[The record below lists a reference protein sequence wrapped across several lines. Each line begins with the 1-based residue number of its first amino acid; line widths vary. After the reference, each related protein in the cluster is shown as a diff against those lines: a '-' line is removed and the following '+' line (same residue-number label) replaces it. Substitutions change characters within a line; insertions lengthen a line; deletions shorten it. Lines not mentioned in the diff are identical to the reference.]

1 MWANTHKM
9 IVSFSFWDEMM
20 KNMIINDKNLSEQII
35 TCLFTQSNEG
45 SHDCEQY
52 PKRLLFLMKAWIMFI
67 VWHVVSMPAFLW
79 LWANPHQAWDVFMS
93 LLRIL
98 ELKTYCS
105 SSTCM
110 LRALSRLSAYK
121 ELPHEDS
128 KWSICPSIDKK
139 ITPRNIQFNT
149 WNWWWRT
156 ILKKSFFMK
165 NFFFVSLWVNF
176 ILLLAAYADIW
187 SSWDGISAEY
197 WLVVMR
203 YLSSAYLNKNK

>member
-1 MWANTHKM
+1 MLFEKTPINKFLFSLIGSWKLCERIRTKWSWVLVFGMRWWKTWLSM
-9 IVSFSFWDEMM
+9 IKICLNKLSPACSHRVM
-20 KNMIINDKNLSEQII
+20 K
-35 TCLFTQSNEG
+35 G

-79 LWANPHQAWDVFMS
+79 LWANPHQAWDAYMS

-105 SSTCM
+105 SSTSM

-128 KWSICPSIDKK
+128 KWSICPSI
-139 ITPRNIQFNT
+139 
-149 WNWWWRT
+149 
-156 ILKKSFFMK
+156 S
-165 NFFFVSLWVNF
+165 
-176 ILLLAAYADIW
+176 
-187 SSWDGISAEY
+187 
-197 WLVVMR
+197 
-203 YLSSAYLNKNK
+203 